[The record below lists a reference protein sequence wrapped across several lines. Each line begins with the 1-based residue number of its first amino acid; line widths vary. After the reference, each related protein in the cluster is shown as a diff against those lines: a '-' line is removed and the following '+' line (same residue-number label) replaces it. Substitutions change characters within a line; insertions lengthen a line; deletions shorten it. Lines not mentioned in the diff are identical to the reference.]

1 MHGES
6 IIRSYLALSLAP
18 GPMAKPRRGVQFQH
32 RGSVHQNGRRPSV
45 SESDG
50 VSEPG
55 SPAGAAMNG
64 RLGTSKEDVEEVSTT
79 WLEIQQ
85 SRALR

>member
-1 MHGES
+1 
-6 IIRSYLALSLAP
+6 
-18 GPMAKPRRGVQFQH
+18 MAKPRRGVQFQH

-55 SPAGAAMNG
+55 SPAAAAMNG
-64 RLGTSKEDVEEVSTT
+64 KLGTSKEEAEEVSTS
-79 WLEIQQ
+79 WLEIQ
-85 SRALR
+85 